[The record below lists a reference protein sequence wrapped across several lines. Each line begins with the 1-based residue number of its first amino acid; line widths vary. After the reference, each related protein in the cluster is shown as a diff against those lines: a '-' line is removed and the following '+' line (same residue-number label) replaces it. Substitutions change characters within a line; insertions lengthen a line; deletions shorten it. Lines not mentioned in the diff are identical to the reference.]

1 MERNDCCSKL
11 NGTMLT
17 IISSLHLRFA
27 HRRPLL
33 TGARGAA
40 RRGLRASKC
49 RVTSVQTT
57 YCIITS
63 SETISHFHHYHH
75 HSSWSSSSSSS
86 TARMSATAATS
97 TRMCHTVT
105 KLLKTRWWNSKTPTF
120 MLSWSTSTTDIY
132 LDNGWYNEMHMS
144 RSVTYTVGHKTEPIS
159 FFINS

>member
-1 MERNDCCSKL
+1 LQQAERHNVDNNIVASSALCSS
-11 NGTMLT
+11 TT
-17 IISSLHLRFA
+17 FTDRCA
-27 HRRPLL
+27 RRS
-33 TGARGAA
+33 AA

-105 KLLKTRWWNSKTPTF
+105 
-120 MLSWSTSTTDIY
+120 
-132 LDNGWYNEMHMS
+132 
-144 RSVTYTVGHKTEPIS
+144 
-159 FFINS
+159 